1 MGFATLGV
9 AAMSYPFASIDDR
22 PEFSAGNFF
31 SFFTIQSNIL
41 AAGMLFVVAIV
52 RGGER
57 TALFDAVRG
66 AVTLYIA
73 ITGVVFALLLSGLQE
88 ELDTHIGWVNF
99 VVHTLI
105 PIVAVVDWLIEP
117 ARHRLPLW
125 VAGAWLSY
133 PAAWFVYTLIRVGRL
148 VPVSVRGCRSARLR
162 TRASQCRRVARHVRR
177 RCAGLR
183 ARRQPP
189 QQGEMRPE
197 HAEKG
202 VLR

>member
-1 MGFATLGV
+1 
-9 AAMSYPFASIDDR
+9 MSYQFASIDDR

-52 RGGER
+52 RRGER

-133 PAAWFVYTLIRVGRL
+133 PAAWFVYTL
-148 VPVSVRGCRSARLR
+148 VRGASADWYPYPFVDVVRHGYGRVLLNAVVLLVTFAGAALVFVLVGNRRS
-162 TRASQCRRVARHVRR
+162 RVR
-177 RCAGLR
+177 
-183 ARRQPP
+183 
-189 QQGEMRPE
+189 
-197 HAEKG
+197 
-202 VLR
+202 